1 MKTRTREFLKAA
13 AILAVLIAACVFVT
27 GCEKKKQDV
36 IINIDDMAKSILD
49 GVEFDDELE
58 KLEGEAVKYLYG
70 IDDTVAAAVYA
81 GSGATAEEIAVFDAG
96 TDEGGEKMLK
106 TVEKHVDEQ
115 IESYKNYVPSE
126 VARLEKAV
134 IVRSDR
140 YVMLCV
146 TDDDG
151 AAKGIMDEAVGR

>member
-1 MKTRTREFLKAA
+1 MKTGTRTFFKAA
-13 AILAVLIAACVFVT
+13 AAFAVSAALCAFAA

-36 IINIDDMAKSILD
+36 IINIDDTAKSILD

-58 KLEGEAVKYLYG
+58 KLDREAVKYLYG
-70 IDDTVAAAVYA
+70 IDDTIAAAVYT

-96 TDEGGEKMLK
+96 TDEEGEKMLK
-106 TVEKHVDEQ
+106 TVEKHVEEQ

-134 IVRSDR
+134 IVRSGR